1 MKEWLE
7 ANSKSIQALGAIVT
21 MLAAVFA
28 LIGVKVQ
35 IDASARQARE
45 QSARDIYR
53 EFLNLSISR
62 PDLADPDLCKIKDDG
77 GTLAYENY
85 LEYALYTAEQLHDAS
100 PTWSITFLR
109 TASRYVQKV
118 IGPTIAR
125 ACRLSLRTS
134 GQNNVRKRL
143 LTHAGHRAKPR
154 PRNRY
159 IMR

>member
-100 PTWSITFLR
+100 PTWDATMVDHLSAHRVALCTEGDW
-109 TASRYVQKV
+109 SDDSEGVQAIV
-118 IGPTIAR
+118 AHFR
-125 ACRLSLRTS
+125 AEQCTEAVVDPC
-134 GQNNVRKRL
+134 GAQGE
-143 LTHAGHRAKPR
+143 TPAPQ
-154 PRNRY
+154 
-159 IMR
+159 